1 MSIIALANQKGGVG
15 KTTSAINIGAGL
27 QRLGKRV
34 ALVDLDPQAH
44 LTQGLGINAHEL
56 PLTIYEVLKGEATA
70 KEAMIETRGMDVVP
84 ADINLSGAEVE
95 LAGLAGREFL
105 LKEALSSLR
114 GYDYI
119 FIDCPPSLGL
129 LTLNTL
135 TAAQEVFIPLQTEY
149 LALHGIAK
157 LTSTVELVRKRLNR
171 KLQITGILATRF
183 DSRKNLN
190 REVLNKIQEH
200 FGEKVFKTAIRD
212 NISLAEAPGYGQTIF
227 EYAPKS
233 YGAKDYF
240 ELCKEISGRI

>member
-1 MSIIALANQKGGVG
+1 M
-15 KTTSAINIGAGL
+15 GL
-27 QRLGKRV
+27 
-34 ALVDLDPQAH
+34 
-44 LTQGLGINAHEL
+44 
-56 PLTIYEVLKGEATA
+56 
-70 KEAMIETRGMDVVP
+70 VP
-84 ADINLSGAEVE
+84 ADINLSGAEIE

-149 LALHGIAK
+149 LALYGIAK
-157 LTSTVELVRKRLNR
+157 LTTTVELVRKRLNR
-171 KLQITGILATRF
+171 KLEITGILPTRF

-200 FGEKVFKTAIRD
+200 FRDKVFKTLIRD
-212 NISLAEAPGYGQTIF
+212 NISLAEAPSYGQTIF

-233 YGAKDYF
+233 YGAEDYLK
-240 ELCKEISGRI
+240 LCKEIAGRSF